1 MEQQRRDEA
10 WLEAL
15 FRAHHRAVLAYAVR
29 RLPGDRADADDVVAE
44 VFAAAWRHRER
55 VPDEALPWLYRT
67 AADHVQHRRRS
78 TARRSR
84 LADRLGGLGG
94 EGSPT
99 AVVDATDELV
109 DRLDAAARV
118 ARVLDALPPRDA
130 EVLRMSVWEQLDAAS
145 IAYVLSISPSAVRVR
160 LHRARRRAEHLLAVP
175 DPEASART
183 APTPVPEEIR

>member
-1 MEQQRRDEA
+1 MGEEQRDEA
-10 WLEAL
+10 WLEDV
-15 FRAHHRAVLAYAVR
+15 FRAHHRAVLAYAAR
-29 RLPGDRADADDVVAE
+29 RVPRDEADDVVAE
-44 VFAAAWRHRER
+44 VFAAAWRHRAH
-55 VPDEALPWLYRT
+55 VPEEPLPWLYRT
-67 AADHVQHRRRS
+67 AAHHVLHRRRS

-94 EGSPT
+94 DGPLAAPVDPT
-99 AVVDATDELV
+99 DDVVA
-109 DRLDAAARV
+109 RIDAAARV

-130 EVLRMSVWEQLDAAS
+130 EILRLSVWEELDAAS

-175 DPEASART
+175 VPGPEAPARP